1 MPAAS
6 LSVVPCSHSTAAHIS
21 FTRLQTRA
29 DRATAS
35 GGRTTASVSESIRSP
50 ETQVLESEKRM
61 NVGTAVMKNPP
72 DIDAIM
78 YRAAKSLGETAA

>member
-1 MPAAS
+1 MSAAS

-61 NVGTAVMKNPP
+61 NVETDVMKTRLTL
-72 DIDAIM
+72 M
-78 YRAAKSLGETAA
+78 ESVYWAAKSLGETAA